1 MDQPTLVTAAGGAAA
16 GLVLAVVVMRWVA
29 GRAYRRPEERA
40 YPEPPQSWAYPVS
53 TLVGAGLVWRF
64 ADRPATLMVLL
75 ALWVPLLA
83 LAAID
88 QDTHRLPE
96 RITLPLYPALAVALL
111 VPALAEGAWPD
122 YLRALLAGAVAYLAY
137 YLLHRV
143 RRSGFGRGDVTLGG
157 ILGMALG
164 WVSWLTLA
172 YGLLAGIFLAAVV
185 GLSLVAAGRL
195 SRKDYV
201 PLGPFLVVGAVA
213 TLMVAP

>member
-1 MDQPTLVTAAGGAAA
+1 MV
-16 GLVLAVVVMRWVA
+16 GLVLALLVMRWVA
-29 GRAYRRPEERA
+29 GRGYRYPEERT
-40 YPEPPQSWAYPVS
+40 YPEPAQWWVYPVS
-53 TLVGAGLVWRF
+53 AVVGAGLAWRF
-64 ADRPATLMVLL
+64 ADRPATLAVLL

-96 RITLPLYPALAVALL
+96 RITLPLYPVLAAALL

-122 YLRALLAGAVAYLAY
+122 YLRALLAGAVAYLTY

-164 WVSWLTLA
+164 WVSWLALA
-172 YGLLAGIFLAAVV
+172 YGLIAGIFLAAVV
-185 GLSLVAAGRL
+185 GLTLVAAGRL
-195 SRKDYV
+195 SRKAYL

-213 TLMVAP
+213 TLVVAP